1 MKAEKYAREW
11 ETFEG
16 GQYEPLSTRRHITL
30 NLRRI
35 FLINKN
41 VFNELGQ
48 PEAVMLMYD
57 RKNQTIGMR
66 AAVDGDVRPFP
77 VAPHPKGSHYHIHAA
92 KFCRHYGI
100 ELKRHIRFAE
110 PWFDTNGILVLQLN
124 YTEPVVGRDRRSK
137 VAEV

>member
-48 PEAVMLMYD
+48 PAAVMLMFD
-57 RKNQTIGMR
+57 QKNNVIGMR
-66 AAVDGDVRPFP
+66 AAVEGDVRPFP

-100 ELKRHIRFAE
+100 APTRHIKFAE
-110 PWFDTNGILVLQLN
+110 PWFDTKGILVLQLN
-124 YTEPVVGRDRRSK
+124 YVEPVVPRKRSIGQD
-137 VAEV
+137 A